1 MVHRFMDTTPA
12 GTVFGAETVD
22 PGAAKG
28 KSRSRGKKKKPEGGD
43 ANAEAE
49 DEAAPVAVEA
59 APAAEAA
66 AQGASDVEKKIKALR
81 KRLGS
86 ICVLEAKAKEENVEL
101 NADQLSKIEAKSEV
115 EAEILKWETL
125 GDVDVGKKIKNLK
138 KKLKQIDELE
148 QKLKSG
154 VSLNE
159 DQQGKVEAKEEV
171 MEELKTL
178 EALA

>member
-81 KRLGS
+81 KWLGS
-86 ICVLEAKAKEENVEL
+86 ICVLEPNSFAHSSPHGAIPKAGP
-101 NADQLSKIEAKSEV
+101 
-115 EAEILKWETL
+115 TRT
-125 GDVDVGKKIKNLK
+125 GR
-138 KKLKQIDELE
+138 
-148 QKLKSG
+148 
-154 VSLNE
+154 
-159 DQQGKVEAKEEV
+159 
-171 MEELKTL
+171 
-178 EALA
+178 